1 VIKKL
6 INGDYGLAKTFW
18 LGGVLVNAILGP
30 LMMTLSVLLPREIN
44 DKTLLM
50 LTLLSLAAVG
60 IIYFLTIAWSIWMA
74 ANKYS
79 GWDGWA
85 LAAKTCVVLGVLNT
99 GFATFSGL

>member
-1 VIKKL
+1 MLLQTVLHLSYRLIQKNRGQTMMKKL

-50 LTLLSLAAVG
+50 LTL
-60 IIYFLTIAWSIWMA
+60 
-74 ANKYS
+74 
-79 GWDGWA
+79 
-85 LAAKTCVVLGVLNT
+85 
-99 GFATFSGL
+99 